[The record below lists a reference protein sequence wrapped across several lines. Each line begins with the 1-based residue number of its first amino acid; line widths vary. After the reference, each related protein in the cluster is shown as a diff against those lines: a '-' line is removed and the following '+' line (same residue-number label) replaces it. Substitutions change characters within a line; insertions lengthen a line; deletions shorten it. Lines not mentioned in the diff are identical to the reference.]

1 MAAASSNTGTTA
13 GGGKTGGGGTTS
25 GGNPGG
31 GSSGGSDGIYYD
43 DNKLSGQVEAYSYLG
58 NNNGVPPTLTEVVLA
73 DGNYYGSYPDQA
85 VAEQN
90 QTYFAYFNGLGG
102 MGPEI
107 IDQTAY
113 FIKYIIDTQGN
124 VVNPEPGINT
134 SRDQAVG
141 LYNLIDN
148 FEVGK
153 RAIVKQ
159 IEYDPTLSVY
169 KNTSGVHTITGVGF
183 LENIAVTEIGLT
195 PESYTPTMSF
205 NFEAIPYE
213 VGNMFFTSYWYP
225 PSNTSQPGID
235 STIGEVSWPEVS
247 TRVRISFNPSDNGV
261 DFNTA
266 VDSTLRVPF
275 NNITTNGGSWET
287 TGLTGPSDVGKF
299 RCLSGSAESRTRI
312 RFKTSI
318 AVATFAIGQICR
330 IFVVKNGVTIFQSSP
345 LIIPSLS
352 QTGYPGYQ
360 QWTSD
365 WYQDYAE
372 GDIFEI
378 KIQKDP
384 AYGTF
389 TFIDATAG
397 NFWGQPFIFAT
408 DEGLGAGGNFVI
420 IEQETPPNSQGADLP
435 DAIPGYNTAYAPY
448 FVTCYNITSS
458 YSSSGVVNPNAS
470 YSLLVLTPQFSSIF
484 RSNQTQT
491 INSASQSGIDGMNFN
506 KCTIPLGQ
514 TQAGDFIRFEYN
526 KNNVRLITGV
536 DYWYNFVSGSTLYG
550 DEYIVWKI
558 SPPLGTTP
566 TGSVMTLNHFNM
578 YRMVNNGNYIILDV
592 PRTDKGV
599 FSSGILQP
607 EYSSD
612 ELINNYNKI
621 ITTLTEKET
630 IN

>member
-1 MAAASSNTGTTA
+1 MAAAGSNTGATV
-13 GGGKTGGGGTTS
+13 GGGKTGGGPTTS

-43 DNKLSGQVEAYSYLG
+43 ANKLSNESEAYSYLG
-58 NNNGVPPTLTEVVLA
+58 NNNGTPPALTEITLA
-73 DGNYYGSYPDQA
+73 DGQYYGTFTDKA

-102 MGPEI
+102 TGPEI

-134 SRDQAVG
+134 SRDQAIG

-148 FEVGK
+148 FEIGK
-153 RAIVKQ
+153 KAIIKQ

-169 KNTSGVHTITGVGF
+169 KNTSGIHTITGVGF
-183 LENIAVTEIGLT
+183 MENIAVTEIGLT

-205 NFEAIPYE
+205 NFEAIPYK

-225 PSNTSQPGID
+225 PSNTSQPG
-235 STIGEVSWPEVS
+235 STGTIGEIDWPGTD
-247 TRVRISFNPSDNGV
+247 TRVRISFNNSSNGTTY
-261 DFNTA
+261 NTA
-266 VDSTLRVPF
+266 INNTLRVPF
-275 NNITTNGGSWET
+275 NNITTNEGSWET
-287 TGLTGPSDVGKF
+287 TGLTGPSDVGKL

-318 AVATFAIGQICR
+318 AVTSYGTGQKCK
-330 IFVVKNGVTIFQSSP
+330 IFITKNNNTIFESA
-345 LIIPSLS
+345 LLNIPSLS
-352 QTGYPGYQ
+352 NTGSPGYQ

-372 GDIFEI
+372 GDVFEI
-378 KIQKDP
+378 KIKRDTS
-384 AYGTF
+384 YGAQLGTP
-389 TFIDATAG
+389 TVD
-397 NFWGQPFIFAT
+397 NFFGQPFIFAT

-420 IEQETPPNSQGADLP
+420 IEQETPPNSQGTDLP
-435 DAIPGYNTAYAPY
+435 DAIPGYNIAYAPY
-448 FVTCYNITSS
+448 FITCYNITSS

-470 YSLLVLTPQFSSIF
+470 YSLLVLTPQFSSVF
-484 RSNQTQT
+484 RSNTIQT

-506 KCTIPLGQ
+506 NCTIPLGQ

-566 TGSVMTLNHFNM
+566 TGSVMTLSHFNI
-578 YRMVNNGNYIILDV
+578 YRMINNGNYIILDV
-592 PRTDKGV
+592 PRTDKGA
-599 FSSGILQP
+599 FTSGILQP
-607 EYSSD
+607 EYASN
-612 ELINNYNKI
+612 ELYDNYNQI